1 MHEDPDGGEAGPLVH
16 GDRAPVEGG
25 DREDELRRLKAGAR
39 VIESRLNEGS
49 SQTLSCALRVE
60 AQADLE
66 RPGVLPLERE
76 VADQGAGA
84 IFDRDVSVTS
94 QCRVEQL
101 REIVGILCPVV
112 EREGLGIVPE
122 GNRLRL
128 CLSQWPEVERC
139 PCLFATR
146 FARRRHTE
154 QIIAPKRARADRPRE
169 L

>member
-1 MHEDPDGGEAGPLVH
+1 MKTRTAVKPA
-16 GDRAPVEGG
+16 RSYTAIA
-25 DREDELRRLKAGAR
+25 RRLKVATERTNRAG
-39 VIESRLNEGS
+39 SK
-49 SQTLSCALRVE
+49 
-60 AQADLE
+60 